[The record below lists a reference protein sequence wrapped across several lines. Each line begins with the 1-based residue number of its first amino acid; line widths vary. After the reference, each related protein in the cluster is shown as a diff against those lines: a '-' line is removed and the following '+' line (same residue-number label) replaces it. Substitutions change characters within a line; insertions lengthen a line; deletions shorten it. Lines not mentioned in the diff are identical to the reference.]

1 MEFFDFLSSCFP
13 KELKSDIEVAI
24 RAIPNQTINNAFF
37 VTNDILRKY
46 KLTTET
52 VSLSYRLYFIDTC
65 DEEIESLTDRQKKII
80 YCLYTR
86 SNNGHL
92 REKYINKLLDTKFEK
107 WCLPFIVSICDDY
120 VVEILE
126 TIYSTLRKRTN
137 DDIKTFCKQ
146 NEISIRKSYSRM
158 VSYWNVY
165 YRYKDKYRKF
175 NEYFG
180 RKIFKE
186 CLGFDK

>member
-1 MEFFDFLSSCFP
+1 MKFFDFLYSCFP

-52 VSLSYRLYFIDTC
+52 VSLPYRLYFIDTR
-65 DEEIESLTDRQKKII
+65 DEEIESLTDKQKKVL

-92 REKYINKLLDTKFEK
+92 REKYINRLLDTEFEE
-107 WCLPFIVSICDDY
+107 WCLPFIVGICDDY

-126 TIYSTLRKRTN
+126 TIYNTLRKRTN

-146 NEISIRKSYSRM
+146 K
-158 VSYWNVY
+158 
-165 YRYKDKYRKF
+165 
-175 NEYFG
+175 
-180 RKIFKE
+180 
-186 CLGFDK
+186 